1 MNKVKK
7 VCNSLSCEFRHVC
20 IISSLF
26 DYCMKFKVDSG
37 RPERDEDQVIGK
49 L

>member
-1 MNKVKK
+1 MSNVKK
-7 VCNSLSCEFRHVC
+7 VCNRVSCEFRHVY
-20 IISSLF
+20 IISSLS
-26 DYCMKFKVDSG
+26 DYSMRFKVDSG